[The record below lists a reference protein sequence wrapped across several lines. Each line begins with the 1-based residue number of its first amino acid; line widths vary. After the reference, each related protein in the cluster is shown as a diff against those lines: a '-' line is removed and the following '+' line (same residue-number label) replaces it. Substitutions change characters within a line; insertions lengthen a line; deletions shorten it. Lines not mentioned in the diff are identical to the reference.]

1 METGWSKYLN
11 VKDLA
16 KYLGMSKSWLYQ
28 NWPEYVT
35 TNKIRTYRI
44 GKKIL
49 FNRAD
54 IDKVME
60 KKYCSNV

>member
-16 KYLGMSKSWLYQ
+16 RYLGMSKSWLYQ
-28 NWPEYVT
+28 HWPEYVS
-35 TNKIRTYRI
+35 TNRVRTYRI
-44 GKKIL
+44 GRKIL

-54 IDKVME
+54 IDRVME
-60 KKYCSNV
+60 KTHLA